1 MKIRTYLL
9 VFALAILLPMI
20 AFSAIAVV
28 AFDRQQRAV
37 VERGGVEMARA
48 LVNAVDREL
57 SSSLTA
63 LQTLA
68 TARSLER
75 GDLEMFQED
84 ARRVLA
90 RQRAWITITLFAP
103 TGRRVMDL
111 ARPPGAALA
120 DLVEL
125 ESFETVLRT
134 GREAI
139 GPIAAGPR
147 GPHAFAVRVPILR
160 DGNVVSVL
168 TGVIEPA
175 AISEILTTQ
184 QIPAD
189 WVGTVFDSALTVVA
203 RTRGTEQFIGR
214 AISPEFTRLLSTT
227 QEGWAIT
234 HTLEGAPMYTA
245 FSRSP
250 ATGWGVG
257 IGIPPATIDAPL
269 RRSLWAVAGGG
280 VGFLVAAVVLS
291 LLVGQ
296 RIARPVVALSSAV
309 GAFRQRLAA
318 PPPVPRGGPQEIAAV
333 ARAFDEAMTSAQSA
347 RAEAEAANRAKDE
360 FLALLSHELRTPLNA
375 VYGWARILR
384 TTPLDPARTERALDA
399 IERNA
404 AAQIRLVEDLLDI
417 SRVVTGKMRLELR
430 PVNLPGV
437 VETALDSVRPAAD
450 AKSILLDS
458 AIDEEAAVLG
468 DPDRLQQIVWNLV
481 SNAIKF
487 TPGRGRVTVVVRRSA
502 RDIEIVVSDTG
513 AGIDP
518 AVLPYVFDR
527 FRQGDSSST
536 RSHGGLGLGL
546 ALVRHLTEL
555 HGGRVT
561 AASPGAHQG
570 ATFTVT
576 LPSASAGPDHPA
588 T

>member
-1 MKIRTYLL
+1 
-9 VFALAILLPMI
+9 
-20 AFSAIAVV
+20 
-28 AFDRQQRAV
+28 
-37 VERGGVEMARA
+37 
-48 LVNAVDREL
+48 
-57 SSSLTA
+57 
-63 LQTLA
+63 
-68 TARSLER
+68 
-75 GDLEMFQED
+75 
-84 ARRVLA
+84 
-90 RQRAWITITLFAP
+90 
-103 TGRRVMDL
+103 MDL

-309 GAFRQRLAA
+309 SAFRQRLAA

-347 RAEAEAANRAKDE
+347 RAEAEAANRAKDR
-360 FLALLSHELRTPLNA
+360 FPPCSRTSCGRRSTRCTA
-375 VYGWARILR
+375 G
-384 TTPLDPARTERALDA
+384 RASS
-399 IERNA
+399 EPPRS
-404 AAQIRLVEDLLDI
+404 IR
-417 SRVVTGKMRLELR
+417 
-430 PVNLPGV
+430 
-437 VETALDSVRPAAD
+437 
-450 AKSILLDS
+450 
-458 AIDEEAAVLG
+458 
-468 DPDRLQQIVWNLV
+468 
-481 SNAIKF
+481 
-487 TPGRGRVTVVVRRSA
+487 PGRSARSTRSSATRPRRSA
-502 RDIEIVVSDTG
+502 WWKTCSTSRGWS
-513 AGIDP
+513 P
-518 AVLPYVFDR
+518 AR
-527 FRQGDSSST
+527 CDSSSA
-536 RSHGGLGLGL
+536 R
-546 ALVRHLTEL
+546 
-555 HGGRVT
+555 
-561 AASPGAHQG
+561 
-570 ATFTVT
+570 
-576 LPSASAGPDHPA
+576 
-588 T
+588 